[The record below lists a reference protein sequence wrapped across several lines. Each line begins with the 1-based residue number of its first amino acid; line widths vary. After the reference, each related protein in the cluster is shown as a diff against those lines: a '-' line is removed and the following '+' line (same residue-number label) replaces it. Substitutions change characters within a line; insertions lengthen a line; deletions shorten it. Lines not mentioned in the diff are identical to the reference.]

1 MLNFYFK
8 IINSL
13 VCVKQDADI
22 VWLQD
27 PFPHFYPDADFQIAC
42 DNFKGNPSD
51 LHNSPNGGFIH
62 VKTNNKT
69 IEFYKFWYSSRLTY
83 PGLNEQDVLNKIK
96 FNPRVT
102 EIGVAIKFLDTKY
115 FGGFCQHGEDF
126 NLVSTMHA
134 NCCFGLQSKIQD
146 LNLVLEDWRRFM
158 RLAPD
163 KKAQN
168 QISWS
173 VPKNCRYLFIL
184 FLQLSTLDIYIL
196 IFTCKIT

>member
-134 NCCFGLQSKIQD
+134 NCCFGLQSKIRD

-184 FLQLSTLDIYIL
+184 FLQLSTLLDVFL
-196 IFTCKIT
+196 IFYE